1 MGRSKIPAMLGEVL
15 TAIVT
20 PFRADGSLHLD
31 RFQELARHLVD
42 HGSDGLVVAG
52 TTGEPP
58 TLADE
63 ERLALFAAAVAA
75 VGDRATVLAA
85 TGTSSTPHSIPLTE
99 PPRPLGAA

>member
-52 TTGEPP
+52 TTGESP

-63 ERLALFAAAVAA
+63 ERLALFAAAI
-75 VGDRATVLAA
+75 LA
-85 TGTSSTPHSIPLTE
+85 SI
-99 PPRPLGAA
+99 AYNS